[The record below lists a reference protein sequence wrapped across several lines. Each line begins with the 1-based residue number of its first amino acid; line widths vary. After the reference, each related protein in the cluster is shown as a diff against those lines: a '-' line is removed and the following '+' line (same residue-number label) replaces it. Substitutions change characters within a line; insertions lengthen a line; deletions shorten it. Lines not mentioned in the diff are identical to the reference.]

1 MERTTRAAIHRALG
15 DEVRLQIVDELALSD
30 RTPQELAR
38 LTGSGTNLLAHHLGV
53 LEEAALIRRRVSAG
67 DRRRRYISLVTEV
80 VGGFLPRTAGWWQ
93 PQCSLSAPTI
103 RRAPRSPRP
112 CSGPGAS
119 VHVQSAGP
127 NPSHSVHRKAIQ
139 VGAEMGADLSGHRP
153 KGYSEVAGSPDLVVS
168 VCDLAVEGEVPFEAR
183 RLHWSIPDP
192 VDTGLIGDF
201 RRSFTEIDRRVGLLV
216 EAIDNERKQP

>member
-15 DEVRLQIVDELALSD
+15 DEVRLQIIDELALSD
-30 RTPQELAR
+30 RTSQELAR

-80 VGGFLPRTAGWWQ
+80 VEGFLPQ
-93 PQCSLSAPTI
+93 PQLVATSVLFVCTHNSA
-103 RRAPRSPRP
+103 RSQVAEALFRSR
-112 CSGPGAS
+112 CR

-127 NPSHSVHRKAIQ
+127 DPSHSVHRKAIQ
-139 VGAEMGADLSGHRP
+139 VGAEMGADLRGHQP
-153 KGYSEVAGSPDLVVS
+153 KGYSEVDGSPDLVVS
-168 VCDLAVEGEVPFEAR
+168 VCDLAVEGEVPFETR

-216 EAIDNERKQP
+216 EAIDNERKQS